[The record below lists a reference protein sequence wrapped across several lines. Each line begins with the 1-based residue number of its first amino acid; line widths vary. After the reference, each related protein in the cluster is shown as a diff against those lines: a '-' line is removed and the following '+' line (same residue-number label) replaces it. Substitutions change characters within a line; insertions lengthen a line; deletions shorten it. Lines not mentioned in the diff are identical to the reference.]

1 LKKRT
6 DRQLADALMKAL
18 AARLVACKGYAKA
31 IRSAERAG
39 LSIQHQKYNSS
50 LGMYESLK
58 VYRRI
63 EKEIVLS

>member
-1 LKKRT
+1 
-6 DRQLADALMKAL
+6 MKAL